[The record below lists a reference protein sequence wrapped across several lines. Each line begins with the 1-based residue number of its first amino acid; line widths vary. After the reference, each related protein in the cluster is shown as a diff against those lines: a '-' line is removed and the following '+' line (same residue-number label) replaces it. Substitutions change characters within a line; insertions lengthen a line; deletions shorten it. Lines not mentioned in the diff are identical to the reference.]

1 MLAQRAAANKTTAQA
16 GIQQKPITLGTGSP
30 MAAVTQRAGVGPRK
44 DGRGAAAATPKN
56 GNGAP
61 KEAMASKPL
70 AAAADTNGEAPD
82 RHTTTGEPTKPKSS
96 SSGKASI
103 ASSEDLIDFG
113 F

>member
-1 MLAQRAAANKTTAQA
+1 MLAQRAAANKTTAHA
-16 GIQQKPITLGTGSP
+16 GNQQKPITLGTGSP

-44 DGRGAAAATPKN
+44 DGRGAAAAAPKT

-61 KEAMASKPL
+61 KEAMAS